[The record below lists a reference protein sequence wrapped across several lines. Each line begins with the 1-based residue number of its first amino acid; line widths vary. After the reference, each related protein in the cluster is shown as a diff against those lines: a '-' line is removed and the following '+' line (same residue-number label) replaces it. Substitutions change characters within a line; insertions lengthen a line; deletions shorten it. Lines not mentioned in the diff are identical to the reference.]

1 MEFTGKRVHL
11 VGIGGSGMSP
21 IAKVLLEMGVK
32 VSGSDLKESEVT
44 KRLESMGARV
54 YIGHNASNI
63 DEADLMVVSTAI
75 DEANP
80 ELKAARER
88 HMPVL
93 HRSEMLA
100 RLMNER
106 YGIAVAGAHGKT
118 TVTSMISLVLERA
131 GKDPTVVIGGEVADL
146 GGSAKFG
153 RGRFLVAEADESDRS
168 FLRYHPKITVVT
180 NIEADHLEYYEG
192 TLTKL
197 ILAYQEFLENLSPD
211 GVAVLGVDD
220 ENVRSI
226 IPAVQRRVITYG
238 LDREAD
244 FTARNVKLHERGSE
258 FEAVYQGE
266 SLGVL
271 KLQVPGLHNVAN
283 ALATL
288 AVCREAG
295 VSVEEVR
302 DHIVG
307 FHGAKRRFQLIGD
320 VGGVMVIDDY
330 AHHPTEIKATI
341 KAAKDGWKRPVI
353 AVFQPHRYTRTHFL
367 MEEFGKAFG
376 QADEVIIAGIYSPPP
391 EKPIPGVSAERM
403 VELIRA
409 NGGRNVKLIGEKN
422 DIVEY
427 LAQRAKPGDMVLTM
441 GAGDIWQVAGKLAE
455 RLREAGS
462 GVGETARGSRV

>member
-1 MEFTGKRVHL
+1 MEFTDKRVHL

-88 HMPVL
+88 HIPVL

-271 KLQVPGLHNVAN
+271 KLQVPGRHNVAN

-427 LAQRAKPGDMVLTM
+427 LAQRVKPGDMVLTM

>member
-1 MEFTGKRVHL
+1 MGVRFLEFTGERVHL

-32 VSGSDLKESEVT
+32 VSGSDLRESEVT
-44 KRLESMGARV
+44 RKLEAMGAKI
-54 YIGHNASNI
+54 YTGHNASNI
-63 DEADLMVVSTAI
+63 DGADLMVVSTAI

-93 HRSEMLA
+93 HRSEVLA
-100 RLMNER
+100 RLLSER

-118 TVTSMISLVLERA
+118 TVTSMISLVLERS

-153 RGRFLVAEADESDRS
+153 RGPYLVAEADESDRS
-168 FLRYHPKITVVT
+168 FLRYRPRITVVT

-211 GVAVLGVDD
+211 GTAVLGVDD

-238 LDREAD
+238 LDREAG
-244 FTARNVKLHERGSE
+244 FTARNIRLEERGSE
-258 FEAVYQGE
+258 FEAVYHGKP
-266 SLGVL
+266 LGVL
-271 KLQVPGLHNVAN
+271 KLQVPGRHNVAN

-288 AVCREAG
+288 AVCQ
-295 VSVEEVR
+295 EVGLPFS
-302 DHIVG
+302 DVQKHIVG

-330 AHHPTEIKATI
+330 AHHPTEIRATI

-376 QADEVIIAGIYSPPP
+376 EADEVIIAGIYSPPP
-391 EKPIPGVSAERM
+391 EKPIPGVSAERI
-403 VELIRA
+403 VELIQA
-409 NGGRNVKLIGEKN
+409 NGAQNVRLIAEKG
-422 DIVEY
+422 DILEY
-427 LAQRAKPGDMVLTM
+427 LARRVQPGDMVLTM
-441 GAGDIWQVAGKLAE
+441 GAGDIWQVAKALAE
-455 RLREAGS
+455 RLHDS
-462 GVGETARGSRV
+462 ETANAR